1 MADRINFLQQIN
13 SSAQVGDDLYFVN
26 VNSFGESTGAVNEL
40 GPITEIGDNF
50 VVIDGPAPAGFTLVE
65 IESGS
70 ISPLFM
76 FRKNNQANVSTLV
89 GYFADVTMTGDSDSR
104 LELFNVGSEVF
115 VSSK

>member
-1 MADRINFLQQIN
+1 MADRINFSQQIN
-13 SSAQVGDDLYFVN
+13 DSVQIGDNLYFVS
-26 VNSFGESTGAVNEL
+26 VNSLGESTGSVTEL
-40 GPITEIGDNF
+40 GLITDVGDNF
-50 VVIDGPAPAGFTLVE
+50 VVIDASAPANFTLAE

-70 ISPLFM
+70 IPPLFM

-89 GYFADVTMTGDSDSR
+89 GYFADVTMTGNSSGR